1 MSDLGTLRDHR
12 NDHGRLIHPDDGQV
26 YACPCCDAA
35 APRLRERLKN
45 ASVGGDARLCCPDC
59 KTGFDA
65 DAVVVRERRHGG
77 GSGLSGTPA
86 VLARTDADAV
96 LPDGGTTYVR
106 PTGEGYQ
113 TVVSVREHA
122 TAIQLTTLPVDWP
135 PGTAVRATPAAGGV
149 RLTTDAVEAQLGGDT
164 RVTNP
169 AGDQTQVTVPAAAIG
184 QLRLGD
190 GDDLRVYDADAPGLL
205 LVDADADPRVEG
217 GEA

>member
-1 MSDLGTLRDHR
+1 MSDLATLRDHR

-96 LPDGGTTYVR
+96 LPDGGQVDCCPNCQSTKIRTQNGGYGGKPARGDYLCRGCHR
-106 PTGEGYQ
+106 PFDVPDQ
-113 TVVSVREHA
+113 RE
-122 TAIQLTTLPVDWP
+122 P
-135 PGTAVRATPAAGGV
+135 PAGGGSKAEGE
-149 RLTTDAVEAQLGGDT
+149 RELAAMDPGEHVET
-164 RVTNP
+164 
-169 AGDQTQVTVPAAAIG
+169 
-184 QLRLGD
+184 
-190 GDDLRVYDADAPGLL
+190 
-205 LVDADADPRVEG
+205 DPRG
-217 GEA
+217 DSA